1 MLGDFSCRV
10 ILNIVGF
17 VWPAYQN
24 YKTISQKQTEATQE
38 WCMYW
43 LMLALF
49 TVSERMVL
57 DMLVFWV
64 PMYYEAKVL
73 FVLYLWH
80 PKTQGAAYL
89 YSSML
94 QPFLA
99 RNEGAIDQCIEEL
112 KTAFFDYAASY
123 FQKLVNF
130 VQSNAHSIIYQLQQL
145 QAKGHFN
152 GGRNSVESGEQRR
165 KQT

>member
-1 MLGDFSCRV
+1 MLMTSVLLCR
-10 ILNIVGF
+10 
-17 VWPAYQN
+17 
-24 YKTISQKQTEATQE
+24 
-38 WCMYW
+38 
-43 LMLALF
+43 
-49 TVSERMVL
+49 
-57 DMLVFWV
+57 V

-123 FQKLVNF
+123 FQKCADISLLSYCVYLAISQI
-130 VQSNAHSIIYQLQQL
+130 VIHGNAWHD
-145 QAKGHFN
+145 
-152 GGRNSVESGEQRR
+152 R
-165 KQT
+165 

>member
-1 MLGDFSCRV
+1 MTSVLLCR
-10 ILNIVGF
+10 
-17 VWPAYQN
+17 
-24 YKTISQKQTEATQE
+24 
-38 WCMYW
+38 
-43 LMLALF
+43 
-49 TVSERMVL
+49 
-57 DMLVFWV
+57 V

-112 KTAFFDYAASY
+112 KTTFFDYAASY
-123 FQKLVNF
+123 FQKCADITLLSCCVYLAISQMF
-130 VQSNAHSIIYQLQQL
+130 VHGNAWHD
-145 QAKGHFN
+145 
-152 GGRNSVESGEQRR
+152 R
-165 KQT
+165 

>member
-1 MLGDFSCRV
+1 MPSAICVSYIAVPCGYSCHFHHVLSGKSIGMLMTSLLLCR
-10 ILNIVGF
+10 
-17 VWPAYQN
+17 
-24 YKTISQKQTEATQE
+24 
-38 WCMYW
+38 
-43 LMLALF
+43 
-49 TVSERMVL
+49 
-57 DMLVFWV
+57 V

-112 KTAFFDYAASY
+112 KTAIFDYAASY
-123 FQKLVNF
+123 FQKCAETSLLSYRVYLA
-130 VQSNAHSIIYQLQQL
+130 VSRGIVHCNAWHD
-145 QAKGHFN
+145 
-152 GGRNSVESGEQRR
+152 R
-165 KQT
+165 